1 MKKRDE
7 HLLMSPNFLPRQ
19 WVVAHLLRKNTN
31 GAARCPTDIEVSIRL
46 LDKLGSG
53 KRVRLDVQTWDSLV
67 YS

>member
-1 MKKRDE
+1 MKKRE
-7 HLLMSPNFLPRQ
+7 ESLLTSPNFLRRQ
-19 WVVAHLLRKNTN
+19 WVVLHLRRKNTK
-31 GAARCPTDIEVSIRL
+31 GAARCPADFEVSIRL